1 MYTCTLFDLYFRST
15 AELENFNN
23 LILMYS
29 GKRFAFSPP
38 VYNARCQ
45 LAALDFNANV
55 DREVNRNHDGSEYSK
70 KLYF

>member
-38 VYNARCQ
+38 VYNDVSWQ
-45 LAALDFNANV
+45 HWTTIPMLTGKLKEILMDQ
-55 DREVNRNHDGSEYSK
+55 YSK